1 MDKKNA
7 GGQNFRR
14 VQIRNARKI
23 GLIFFRRRSCVS
35 NQARERSLDKLD
47 NELIASKN
55 ALEVEKKRAE
65 ELRKAGEAEKSK
77 NPLLRV
83 PMKELSLEQ
92 LVELRDKMVKLREK
106 VCERVVELK
115 EQEAA
120 NPSSSVR
127 REGPSS

>member
-1 MDKKNA
+1 M
-7 GGQNFRR
+7 GGQKVRR
-14 VQIRNARKI
+14 VKIRNARKI

-35 NQARERSLDKLD
+35 IQARERNLDKLN

-65 ELRKAGEAEKSK
+65 ELRRAGEAEKNK

-106 VCERVVELK
+106 VQERVVELK

-120 NPSSSVR
+120 NPSSSDR
-127 REGPSS
+127 GEGPSS